1 MSGTNREKKNMTD
14 TTKVA
19 LDRNEMLRRR
29 AARSKYRFKLYGF
42 EEMSWFA
49 NNPTDWDEECRLDGT
64 VDMGPHLDDPDD
76 PRVDA
81 AIAERKPKRRSRRRR

>member
-1 MSGTNREKKNMTD
+1 MD

-19 LDRNEMLRRR
+19 LGRNEMLRRR

-42 EEMSWFA
+42 QEMGWFA
-49 NNPTDWDEECRLDGT
+49 NHPADWDEECKLDGN
-64 VDMGPHLDDPDD
+64 VDRGPHLDDPDD

-81 AIAERKPKRRSRRRR
+81 AIAERKPRRRSGFATHPIRRGAQKR

>member
-1 MSGTNREKKNMTD
+1 MNEVD

-19 LDRNEMLRRR
+19 LGRNEMLRRR

-42 EEMSWFA
+42 QEMGWFA
-49 NNPTDWDEECRLDGT
+49 NHPADWDEECKLDGT

-81 AIAERKPKRRSRRRR
+81 AITELKTRRHSRRRR